1 MQKIVSVLSFK
12 KVDKEIIDD
21 ADMGGPVLIAIIFGF
36 LLLFV
41 SLRVNFSAR
50 KNLLWVHL
58 WIWTDRLY
66 WNLFTFKSHDQA

>member
-1 MQKIVSVLSFK
+1 MQKIVSVLSFR

-36 LLLFV
+36 LLLLV

-58 WIWTDRLY
+58 WIWINRMY
-66 WNLFTFKSHDQA
+66 WSVFTSMSND